1 MSDILTTV
9 GRLVSGHPMVMH
21 AANDNKGVQKTFKD
35 GSLMFTQSVGIAFAK
50 GAETHWN
57 QTQWGM
63 AIYAAA
69 QAAFPQ
75 GQHGAPTFAWKITDG
90 DSAVPNKKGNKPCD
104 REGYPGHW
112 VLFATSCFPTPTY
125 HAGRYAAH
133 EVIQNKDEIK
143 AGDYVRLSFNVSGN
157 GSTDSPGMYINPVM
171 LELTRAGIQIISAN
185 APDASAAF
193 GGSAGVLPQGA
204 MVDTNVQPVTPVT
217 HVTAAV
223 VTPVQAA
230 VTTPVQPATDLV
242 QPQTLTP
249 GVVTPP
255 PVIAPP
261 VVEESYIIDGVTHTK
276 AALLAMPGW
285 TEAHLANL
293 TKA

>member
-21 AANDNKGVQKTFKD
+21 PLMKDNVQKTFKD

-50 GAETHWN
+50 GGETHWN
-57 QTQWGM
+57 QTPWGM

-69 QAAFPQ
+69 QAAFPN

-90 DSAVPNKKGNKPCD
+90 DSAIPNKKGNKPCD

-143 AGDYVRLSFNVSGN
+143 AGDYVRLSFNAKGN
-157 GSTDSPGMYINPVM
+157 GSTDSPGMYIDPVM
-171 LELTRAGIQIISAN
+171 LELTRAGIQIVSAN
-185 APDASAAF
+185 APDAAAAF

-204 MVDTNVQPVTPVT
+204 MIDTNVAVVTPTQQAVVT
-217 HVTAAV
+217 PVTAAV
-223 VTPVQAA
+223 VT
-230 VTTPVQPATDLV
+230 PATDLV

-261 VVEESYIIDGVTHTK
+261 AVEESYIIDGVTHTK
-276 AALLAMPGW
+276 DALLAMPGW